1 MEQAQKN
8 KVKKIVGIVVNV
20 VLWLFVAFALVVTVV
35 AVASTANK
43 KGVPTVGGKCYLS
56 VLSDSMN
63 ADKPDWVD
71 SSAYGG
77 FKKGD
82 LIIGDYIAENYDEIN
97 KLQKGDIITF
107 EWDINN
113 NGEKELGELNTHRIV
128 GFITDQNPAMQDS
141 VPEGERL
148 RYVVTMGD
156 NSEYSHGSV
165 EQVATGFI
173 IAKYTGKKIGGL
185 GSAFT
190 FLGSQ
195 LGFGLCILLPL
206 ALFFTYELV
215 VFIRTVVKVKNDG
228 KKMITAEDEEIIKQ
242 RAIEEYLKMKEA
254 ERNGSDDKNDT
265 SVSD

>member
-1 MEQAQKN
+1 M
-8 KVKKIVGIVVNV
+8 
-20 VLWLFVAFALVVTVV
+20 
-35 AVASTANK
+35 
-43 KGVPTVGGKCYLS
+43 
-56 VLSDSMN
+56 
-63 ADKPDWVD
+63 
-71 SSAYGG
+71 
-77 FKKGD
+77 
-82 LIIGDYIAENYDEIN
+82 
-97 KLQKGDIITF
+97 
-107 EWDINN
+107 
-113 NGEKELGELNTHRIV
+113 
-128 GFITDQNPAMQDS
+128 
-141 VPEGERL
+141 
-148 RYVVTMGD
+148 
-156 NSEYSHGSV
+156 

-185 GSAFT
+185 GSAST